1 MKYNNFRQK
10 VITIPEAN
18 KILTLLKYLNVP
30 VIYVSRH
37 KNINE
42 AKYNTKGFSYQ
53 KYAIVKENDSNIFIE
68 TSYYEPKYRAT
79 RYICNLNGEL
89 KAEVKGLQCF
99 NKLQQHCFKAKRAS
113 AYKWTALD
121 NTFDADTGRY
131 LCSAKPIIGY
141 NAKYEK
147 QELFNVY
154 EYDLNSAYSSIM
166 MKGIPNI
173 NAPYFNHKLKANQVG
188 FFLDE
193 DLTLVEKQGIICDIA
208 FDIIELTDKQKQYI
222 QKLYDIKATATD
234 QYTHDI
240 AKLELN
246 AAIGYYQRFNPFV
259 RAYIIHKCNRVIS
272 GLLDD
277 ETILWN
283 TDAIF
288 SLKRRPELELG
299 AKIGQF
305 KEIKIDRF
313 VYSGCNYQIN
323 AEIPKYRGIPKAW
336 FKDTAFDLLKDTLP
350 QRCNKYLYDE
360 TKAKL
365 VKNKEY

>member
-30 VIYVSRH
+30 VIYVSRY
-37 KNINE
+37 KNTNE
-42 AKYNTKGFSYQ
+42 VKCNTKGFSYQ

-121 NTFDADTGRY
+121 NTFDTDTGRY

-141 NAKYEK
+141 SSKYEK
-147 QELFNVY
+147 QELHDVY

-193 DLTLVEKQGIICDIA
+193 DLTLMEKQGIICDIA
-208 FDIIELTDKQKQYI
+208 FDIIELTD
-222 QKLYDIKATATD
+222 
-234 QYTHDI
+234 
-240 AKLELN
+240 
-246 AAIGYYQRFNPFV
+246 
-259 RAYIIHKCNRVIS
+259 
-272 GLLDD
+272 
-277 ETILWN
+277 
-283 TDAIF
+283 
-288 SLKRRPELELG
+288 
-299 AKIGQF
+299 
-305 KEIKIDRF
+305 
-313 VYSGCNYQIN
+313 
-323 AEIPKYRGIPKAW
+323 
-336 FKDTAFDLLKDTLP
+336 
-350 QRCNKYLYDE
+350 
-360 TKAKL
+360 
-365 VKNKEY
+365 